1 VLIVRRVHRSS
12 CSSFV
17 VFIVRRAEQ
26 SGAMKPLNQAIP
38 RAVAELLRDA
48 PLSQGKVEFAWKTAV
63 GPAVGRST
71 SVKLE
76 GTALLV
82 DAVSTEWARELKRS
96 SGTIL
101 ARLANL
107 LGSGVVAEIIVR
119 DGRV

>member
-1 VLIVRRVHRSS
+1 
-12 CSSFV
+12 
-17 VFIVRRAEQ
+17 
-26 SGAMKPLNQAIP
+26 MP

-48 PLSQGKVEFAWKTAV
+48 PLSQGKVEFAWNTSV

-82 DAVSTEWARELKRS
+82 DAVSAQWAREVKRS

-101 ARLANL
+101 SRLNSL
-107 LGSGVVAEIIVR
+107 LGSGVVTKIVVRR
-119 DGRV
+119 DRV

>member
-1 VLIVRRVHRSS
+1 
-12 CSSFV
+12 
-17 VFIVRRAEQ
+17 
-26 SGAMKPLNQAIP
+26 MKPLNQAIP

-48 PLSQGKVEFAWKTAV
+48 PLSQGKVEFAWKTSV

-82 DAVSTEWARELKRS
+82 DAASPQWAREVKRS

-101 ARLANL
+101 SRLNSL
-107 LGSGVVAEIIVR
+107 LGPGVVSEIVVR
-119 DGRV
+119 QNRV